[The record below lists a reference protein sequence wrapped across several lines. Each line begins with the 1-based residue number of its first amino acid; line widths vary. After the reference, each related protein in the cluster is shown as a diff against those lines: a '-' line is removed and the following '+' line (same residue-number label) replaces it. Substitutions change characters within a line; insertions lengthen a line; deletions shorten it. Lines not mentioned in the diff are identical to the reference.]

1 MTFELRVVYTAPS
14 KETVFLG
21 AGWEPARDVR
31 GAFIS
36 GPVGELLI
44 ERWALSGSHASQLAL
59 TFSMATR
66 AAVDA
71 MVVRASG
78 MFGSSHMIVQ
88 KSLQTRMVISP
99 LFADPTRALVRI
111 TLQPSFGPSNTI
123 GESPETMDLVALDA
137 LEISRTAR

>member
-36 GPVGELLI
+36 EPVGELLI
-44 ERWALSGSHASQLAL
+44 ERRALSGSHASQLAL

-78 MFGSSHMIVQ
+78 MFGSSHVIVQ
-88 KSLQTRMVISP
+88 KSLKTWSSRRLLPIRPERLCGSHCNLP
-99 LFADPTRALVRI
+99 LVRVTQLKNRRKRWI
-111 TLQPSFGPSNTI
+111 S
-123 GESPETMDLVALDA
+123 SPWMRL
-137 LEISRTAR
+137 R

>member
-44 ERWALSGSHASQLAL
+44 ERWALCGSHAFQLAL

-66 AAVDA
+66 ASRRNGGACQRY
-71 MVVRASG
+71 VRIEPCDRAKITTNSDG
-78 MFGSSHMIVQ
+78 HLPAFCRS
-88 KSLQTRMVISP
+88 
-99 LFADPTRALVRI
+99 DRALVRI